1 MISTTTTILRGAVCC
16 GALALLA
23 CSNEPTTITIPTEG
37 LATTRTLESGGVTRS
52 YQMFVPSSVRSDVPA
67 RVIIALH
74 PVPGNSGDMRGISG
88 FDQIARLL
96 ETIMVYP
103 NATLDWAEDCDC
115 SSADAQGVDDV
126 QFIRDLLD
134 HVATTHAIDRSKVYL
149 TGYSQGGRMVQNVA
163 CKMAGEISGVAVVAA
178 SMSRSLGGDCAP
190 QGRVPFLMIHG
201 TEDTVYP
208 FLGSANSV
216 AARDVASFWASV
228 SGCSAEPTV
237 RVLDDQNDGT
247 TVNFEHFEDCD
258 GGSEVDFYGVV
269 EGGHTWP
276 NPILF
281 YPEASGLKTLEIDAA
296 ATIGVFFLR
305 H

>member
-52 YQMFVPSSVRSDVPA
+52 YQMFVPSSVRSDVP
-67 RVIIALH
+67 
-74 PVPGNSGDMRGISG
+74 
-88 FDQIARLL
+88 LL